1 MVSMGIDDIRFYDSA
16 ERVCC
21 GWYPAKTLLFSCSF
35 SSHSTSSVF
44 PAHAGVIPCFI
55 MLFTLGLTTA
65 QFSASFNSARTSFF
79 RLLDFPAAMPP
90 FRLRFLASSLLRI
103 GPMFFSLFILSPV
116 HFLCFSGYLYP
127 IFSSFLHDKKD
138 RISAILYANPRIRT
152 GLQWHSFVC

>member
-1 MVSMGIDDIRFYDSA
+1 MIPQTPYFILMDMRFPRMRGGDPRL
-16 ERVCC
+16 E
-21 GWYPAKTLLFSCSF
+21 
-35 SSHSTSSVF
+35 
-44 PAHAGVIPCFI
+44 AHADRQCQFSPHAGGIPCFI

-90 FRLRFLASSLLRI
+90 FRPRFLASSLLRT

-127 IFSSFLHDKKD
+127 IFSSFLHSKKD
-138 RISAILYANPRIRT
+138 RISAILYANPRICT